1 MKKMK
6 KIYTLVFLCCLLLPA
21 FAQKTKFNSNWHFQ
35 RLDAAQRD
43 YKIVNQGTDWEAQ
56 FNITH
61 TISNSEL
68 KVSEDTLRTEL
79 AALLQ
84 KEWESVTLPHTPN
97 VEELVVLRQWQ
108 GICYYKK
115 EIKYNQEWNDNKV
128 LLEFEGAMHL
138 ADVWVN
144 GQHVTQHAGG
154 YDPFVIDLTNLL
166 NKDKT
171 NEILVRL
178 DNRNNPLIPPGKP
191 VETLDF
197 QYYGGIYRNVN
208 LILKPRDVYIS
219 HPILA
224 NEVAGGGVFVTY
236 PKVSN
241 EVAEVSVKTHVVNES
256 SKTKELKINQ
266 SIIELNGLYG
276 KYTQGKTIAK
286 STENL
291 QLGSNLSKHVNHL
304 ISVNYPRLW
313 DTETPNL
320 YLLLTEVYD
329 GDKLIDKQETRI
341 GIRHLEFTKEKGF
354 YLNGKPIRLVGSNR
368 HMEYPYLGNA
378 ISDNAQYRDI
388 YQIKHSGFNVVR
400 LGHYPQTTS
409 VLEAC
414 DELGLMAI
422 EPIPGWQ
429 FFNKNPLFTELTYR
443 DVRAMIRRDRNHPSV
458 IMWETTL
465 NESWPPNEWKD
476 GAVKTA
482 HEEYLGN
489 QLYTSGDGYGYDGF
503 DVVYNDWKE
512 GFIRPTPSS
521 KAGFIREYY
530 DFEFGGH
537 YSTTRIGRAN
547 GEKHL
552 LQNAWNAQWSHNRY
566 RKQYPTTSGDAV
578 WSMYDYNRG
587 CCDNICES
595 GLADIFRLA
604 KFSLPFFKSQTPI
617 GTSLPTG
624 AMEPYLFIA
633 NYWTERKAES
643 DTVVVYA
650 NVDEVEL
657 KVNGRLVARKLA
669 DRGADTEYIKATD
682 GGNSQHLAKAP
693 FTFRGVKWEQ
703 GSIEAIGY
711 VDGKKVVTTNR
722 TTPKSASKMNITY
735 FESGRKASKNDHVLV
750 YVEILDQNG
759 TLCVENSDRVKLSVN
774 KGNVIKGASEIET
787 WAGVA
792 SFLVSTGNIADL
804 NIEATSTVGTTK
816 KNIKLVNE

>member
-1 MKKMK
+1 MK
-6 KIYTLVFLCCLLLPA
+6 KIFTLLFLCCFLLSGI
-21 FAQKTKFNSNWHFQ
+21 AQKTKFNSDWQFQ
-35 RLDAAQRD
+35 RLDGTERN
-43 YKIVNQGTDWEAQ
+43 YEIVNQGTDWEAQ

-61 TISNSEL
+61 TISDSEL
-68 KVSEDTLRTEL
+68 KVAEDTLKAEFKEL
-79 AALLQ
+79 LSRS
-84 KEWESVTLPHTPN
+84 WEQVTLPHTPK
-97 VEELVVLRQWQ
+97 VEDLVVLRQWQ
-108 GICYYKK
+108 GISYYKK
-115 EIKYNQEWNDNKV
+115 EIKYDSKWDNNKV

-144 GQHVTQHAGG
+144 GQHVMQHAGG
-154 YDPFVIDLTNLL
+154 YDPFVIDLTTLL
-166 NKDKT
+166 RKDKV
-171 NEILVRL
+171 NEVLVRL

-191 VETLDF
+191 VEKLDF
-197 QYYGGIYRNVN
+197 CYYGGIYRNVN
-208 LILKPRDVYIS
+208 LIQKPKDVFIS
-219 HPILA
+219 HPIMA
-224 NEVAGGGVFVTY
+224 NEVAGGGVFITY
-236 PKVSN
+236 PKVS
-241 EVAEVSVKTHVVNES
+241 EEFAEVSVKTHVVNES
-256 SKTKELKINQ
+256 SSNKELKIKQ
-266 SIIELNGLYG
+266 SLIELNGLYG
-276 KYTQGKTIAK
+276 KYSKGKTVATHSEK
-286 STENL
+286 L
-291 QLGSNLSKHVNHL
+291 QLNGGESKHQNQL
-304 ISVNYPRLW
+304 MSLNNPRLW

-320 YLLLTEVYD
+320 YLLSTEVYE
-329 GDKLIDKQETRI
+329 GKKLIDKQETRI
-341 GIRHLEFTKEKGF
+341 GIRHIEFTKEKGF
-354 YLNGKPIRLVGSNR
+354 YLNGKPVRLVGSNR
-368 HMEYPYLGNA
+368 HMEYPYVGNA

-482 HEEYLGN
+482 HEEYPGD

-566 RKQYPTTSGDAV
+566 RKQYPTTAGDAV

-595 GLADIFRLA
+595 GVADIFRLA
-604 KFSLPFFKSQTPI
+604 KFSLPFFKSQTSI
-617 GTSLPTG
+617 GTPLPMG
-624 AMEPYLFIA
+624 AMEPYVFIA
-633 NYWTERKAES
+633 NYWTARKAES
-643 DTVVVYA
+643 DTVVVFA

-657 KVNGRLVARKLA
+657 RVNGKSVARQSA
-669 DRGADTEYIKATD
+669 DTGADTEYVKNTD
-682 GGNSQHLAKAP
+682 GGNSQYLTKAP
-693 FTFRGVKWEQ
+693 FTFRGVEWQQ
-703 GSIEAIGY
+703 GTIEAIGY
-711 VDGKKVVTTNR
+711 IDGKEITIASRR
-722 TTPKSASKMNITY
+722 TPEAAHHLNITY
-735 FESGRKASKNDHVLV
+735 FESGCTAGKNDQILV
-750 YVEILDQNG
+750 YVEILDQHG
-759 TLCVENSDRVKLSVN
+759 TLCVENSDKVKLSVN
-774 KGNVIKGASEIET
+774 DGNTIKGPSEIEA

-792 SFLVSTGNIADL
+792 SFLVSTGDISTL
-804 NIEATSTVGTTK
+804 NLQAKSVVGTAN
-816 KNIKLVNE
+816 KNIKLIND